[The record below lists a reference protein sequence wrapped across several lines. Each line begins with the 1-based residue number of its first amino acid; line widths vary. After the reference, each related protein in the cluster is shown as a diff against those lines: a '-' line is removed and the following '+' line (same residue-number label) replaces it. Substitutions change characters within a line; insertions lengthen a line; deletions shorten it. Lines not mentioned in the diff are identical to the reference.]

1 MRAECHHTEA
11 AALSAWMSRGAVTRG
26 RGIVAPLP
34 REGRRERT
42 CRRPSKQRRSLHHH
56 REDAEIGGVKRI
68 RLSGGIEER
77 ERERERERAAFVC
90 REPPPPPG
98 CCGAGARL
106 GAAARARAGGR
117 DSRGRERV
125 VDRDGRG
132 FGIRW
137 APQGRGCVVEV
148 GGGGLVGLAAVIC
161 SSGTDSYY
169 VVITYLY
176 SYLLKMLGVFGRAA
190 ASPNQLWSSSS
201 TNLQLHCGAG
211 LSLWS

>member
-1 MRAECHHTEA
+1 VRPYRLPGQPRAPLA
-11 AALSAWMSRGAVTRG
+11 GVVAAPAALESPPPLPNARRGSPHRGSSSLGRDVHGRRLWG
-26 RGIVAPLP
+26 RGIAAPLP
-34 REGRRERT
+34 REGCRERT
-42 CRRPSKQRRSLHHH
+42 CRRPSKQRRSLRHH

-77 ERERERERAAFVC
+77 ERAAFVR

-117 DSRGRERV
+117 DLRGRERV

-137 APQGRGCVVEV
+137 APQGRWWWPGGACGCN
-148 GGGGLVGLAAVIC
+148 LFLR
-161 SSGTDSYY
+161 DRQ
-169 VVITYLY
+169 
-176 SYLLKMLGVFGRAA
+176 LL
-190 ASPNQLWSSSS
+190 
-201 TNLQLHCGAG
+201 
-211 LSLWS
+211 